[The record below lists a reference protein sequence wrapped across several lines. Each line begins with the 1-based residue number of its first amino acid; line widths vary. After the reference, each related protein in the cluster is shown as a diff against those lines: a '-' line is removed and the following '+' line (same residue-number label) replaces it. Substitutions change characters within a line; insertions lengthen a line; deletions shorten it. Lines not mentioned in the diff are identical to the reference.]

1 MTYVINQPQEQWVQY
16 TLDGVTYDIAPKMVD
31 DDIIMLS
38 EEEALAVATKE
49 KNYAAGSKDRKLK
62 EIKEIRL
69 QKLIETDYLSN
80 SDVTMPDNIKTWRQ
94 SLRDIPQDNTTE
106 EQYDLIL
113 ARDEDGNLTNEIWSK
128 P

>member
-1 MTYVINQPQEQWVQY
+1 MTYVINQPQEKWVQY

-31 DDIIMLS
+31 DEIIMLS
-38 EEEALAVATKE
+38 EEEALVIATKE

-80 SDVTMPDNIKTWRQ
+80 SDVTMPDSIKTWRQ
-94 SLRDIPQDNTTE
+94 SLRDIPANHTDE
-106 EQYDLIL
+106 DAYDLL
-113 ARDEDGNLTNEIWSK
+113 LVRNSEGQLTHAIWSK